1 MAGIPNIYETRTMMR
16 AIELMMP
23 VRTFFRDTFFPG
35 VQTFVTEK
43 VDVDFKKGKRKMA
56 PFVARRR
63 GGITVDRGGFRTE
76 TYVTPYI
83 APQRALT
90 VDDTSTRLLGENI
103 YSTRSPEQRAQ
114 ELLAK
119 DLAELDEMITR
130 REEWLCRQL
139 LLNGQVT
146 IKGYIDK
153 VGGSEYVEDVIDYG
167 FTNKETLA
175 GAAAWSE
182 ATSDKYGDLKRIRLE
197 IIQKSGR
204 NPNIVVMANNVADMF
219 INDSKIQA
227 LLDIRNL
234 TIGQVQPKVQMD
246 GVTYIGTL
254 TSLGLELYTYDEWF
268 VDDDGQEYP
277 MMPDDY
283 LIMGRTGLGTM
294 LYGAVTQLEESDGEF
309 HTYEAKRVPKVWVD
323 VNNDIKMVRV
333 ASRPLPKPEDVDS
346 WFVLKVK

>member
-1 MAGIPNIYETRTMMR
+1 MAGIPNIYETRTMMQ
-16 AIELMMP
+16 AIQLMLP

-63 GGITVDRGGFRTE
+63 GGITVDRGGFRTD

-90 VDDTSTRLLGENI
+90 VDDIGTRLLGENI
-103 YSTRSPEQRAQ
+103 YSTRTPEQRAQ
-114 ELLAK
+114 ELLAN
-119 DLAELDEMITR
+119 DLAELDAMITR

-139 LLNGQVT
+139 LLNGSVT
-146 IKGYIDK
+146 IKGYVDK
-153 VGGSEYVEDVIDYG
+153 VGGNEYVEDVIDYG
-167 FTNKETLA
+167 FTHKEILA
-175 GAAAWSE
+175 GADVWTES
-182 ATSDKYGDLKRIRLE
+182 TSDKYGDLKRIRLT
-197 IIQKSGR
+197 IIQATGR
-204 NPNIVVMANNVADMF
+204 NPDTVVMANNVADLF
-219 INDSKIQA
+219 INDDKIQK

-234 TIGQVQPKVQMD
+234 TIGTVQPRIQMN

-268 VDDDGQEYP
+268 LDDDGQEYP

-283 LIMGRTGLGTM
+283 LIMGSIGLGTR
-294 LYGAVTQLEESDGEF
+294 LYGAVTQTEESDREF
-309 HTYEAKRVPKVWVD
+309 HTYEGTRIPKVWTD
-323 VNNDIKMVRV
+323 VNNDQKMIRV
-333 ASRPLPKPEDVDS
+333 ASRPLPKPEDVDA
-346 WFVLKVK
+346 WYVLKVK